1 VKRALTIWLAC
12 LLASQSPATARAER
26 EVVLV
31 TGKECPIHEISP
43 LDIRKAYL
51 GVALTL
57 EGYTVRALRL
67 NEDERLS
74 QVFFQSIVAMSEKT
88 YERRLLLLLLKYG
101 TPRPLEFASADDL
114 AGALERYE
122 CSIGYMWR
130 SDATRFENL
139 TIRNLLWQ
147 GD

>member
-1 VKRALTIWLAC
+1 VKRALAIWLAC
-12 LLASQSPATARAER
+12 LIVTLSPATARAER

-31 TGKECPIHEISP
+31 IGKECPIREISP

-57 EGYTVRALRL
+57 DGHAVRALRL
-67 NEDERLS
+67 NDDERLS

-101 TPRPLEFASADDL
+101 TPRPLEFTSVEDL
-114 AGALERYE
+114 ARALERYE

-130 SDATRFENL
+130 SDAARFENL